1 MEVGSVSSQLCLLP
15 GLLEFDPA
23 GLWFLICL
31 PLGTIFSS
39 LVVAP
44 GNVVF
49 VLEHGSV
56 AQAGLEPRVG
66 LRRYV

>member
-1 MEVGSVSSQLCLLP
+1 MLAVSCACFLVCWGSTLLASGSSYACHWVA
-15 GLLEFDPA
+15 F
-23 GLWFLICL
+23 
-31 PLGTIFSS
+31 FSS